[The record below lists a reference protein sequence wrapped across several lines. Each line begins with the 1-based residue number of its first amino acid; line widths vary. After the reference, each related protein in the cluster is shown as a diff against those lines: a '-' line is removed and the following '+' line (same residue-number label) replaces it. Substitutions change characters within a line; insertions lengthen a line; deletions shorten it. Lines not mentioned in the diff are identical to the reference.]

1 MAQRPTGVSVICI
14 LGFLGAIIEIVGG
27 LGMVALGGLTGGIA
41 IPEMA
46 AVPGFLAGMLGIFGA
61 ILVVLGIA
69 SFVVIFW
76 LWQMKKIGWT
86 LTMILEII
94 GILLSLVS
102 FNIIGLVIPVII
114 VIYLWLKKD
123 LFK

>member
-1 MAQRPTGVSVICI
+1 MAERPTGVTVICI
-14 LGFLGAIIEIVGG
+14 LGFLGAILEIVGG
-27 LGMVALGGLTGGIA
+27 LGMVALGGLFGGMSVPSMGA
-41 IPEMA
+41 I
-46 AVPGFLAGMLGIFGA
+46 PGFLAGMFGIFGA
-61 ILVVLGIA
+61 ILLILGIA

-76 LWQMKKIGWT
+76 LWKMKKIGWT

-102 FNIIGLVIPVII
+102 FNIIGIVIPVII